1 MDRLLKPLS
10 LLSQNQ
16 GFANLSEGLRNK
28 VHENVI
34 NTALHDLKEVSIH
47 LWSLAAGAFSL
58 FSSVVLITPIDLR
71 TTVLFVVGRITIIAA
86 PMRPPTQ

>member
-34 NTALHDLKEVSIH
+34 NTALHDLKEVISEIMKEETQVNE
-47 LWSLAAGAFSL
+47 SL
-58 FSSVVLITPIDLR
+58 
-71 TTVLFVVGRITIIAA
+71 
-86 PMRPPTQ
+86 

>member
-34 NTALHDLKEVSIH
+34 NTALHDLKEVITEIMKEETQVNE
-47 LWSLAAGAFSL
+47 SL
-58 FSSVVLITPIDLR
+58 
-71 TTVLFVVGRITIIAA
+71 
-86 PMRPPTQ
+86 

>member
-10 LLSQNQ
+10 LLSQNR

-34 NTALHDLKEVSIH
+34 NTALHDLKEVISEIMKEETQVNE
-47 LWSLAAGAFSL
+47 SL
-58 FSSVVLITPIDLR
+58 
-71 TTVLFVVGRITIIAA
+71 
-86 PMRPPTQ
+86 